1 MPGAGPS
8 PVRRGWW
15 GRNWKWVVPT
25 GCLTVIVLFFV
36 FTATIALA
44 VFGMLKGTDVY
55 KTAVTRA
62 KNDPRVAT
70 ALGTPIKEGWY
81 VGGST
86 QITGGSGKS
95 DLSIPIRGPKGTAT
109 IYVMATKFAGDWQY
123 SKLVVKV
130 EGTGETIDLGEQSSK
145 SGNE

>member
-1 MPGAGPS
+1 
-8 PVRRGWW
+8 
-15 GRNWKWVVPT
+15 VVPT

-36 FTATIALA
+36 FMATIALA
-44 VFGMLKGTDVY
+44 VFGMLKETDVY

-70 ALGTPIKEGWY
+70 AIGTPIKEGRY

-86 QITGGSGKS
+86 QISGGSGKS

-109 IYVMATKFAGDWQY
+109 TYVMATGNWQY

-130 EGTGETIDLGEQSSK
+130 EGTGETIDLGEQSPK
-145 SGNE
+145 SGE

>member
-1 MPGAGPS
+1 MPGAEPS

-36 FTATIALA
+36 FVVTIALA
-44 VFGMLKGTDVY
+44 VFGMLKETDVY

-70 ALGTPIKEGWY
+70 AIGTPIKEG
-81 VGGST
+81 GTSAEAR
-86 QITGGSGKS
+86 KS
-95 DLSIPIRGPKGTAT
+95 VAARARAI
-109 IYVMATKFAGDWQY
+109 
-123 SKLVVKV
+123 
-130 EGTGETIDLGEQSSK
+130 
-145 SGNE
+145 